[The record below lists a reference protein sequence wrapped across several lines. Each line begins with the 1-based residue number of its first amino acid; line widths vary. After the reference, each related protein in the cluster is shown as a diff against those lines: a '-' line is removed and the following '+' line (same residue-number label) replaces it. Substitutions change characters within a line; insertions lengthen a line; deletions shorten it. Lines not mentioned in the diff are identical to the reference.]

1 MGVGLAWYPMDG
13 GGGGL
18 VRWGFLWMG
27 RAGLVSNG
35 WGWGWLGKVGVP
47 MDG

>member
-1 MGVGLAWYPMDG
+1 
-13 GGGGL
+13 
-18 VRWGFLWMG
+18 MG

-47 MDG
+47 MDGVGVAW